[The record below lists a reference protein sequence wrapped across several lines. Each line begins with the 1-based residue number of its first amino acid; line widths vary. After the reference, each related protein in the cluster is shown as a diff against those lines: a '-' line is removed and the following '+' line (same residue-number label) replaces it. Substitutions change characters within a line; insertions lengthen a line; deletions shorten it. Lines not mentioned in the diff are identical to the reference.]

1 MFLSFIPSFRA
12 YQNRKRI
19 CWGHRINEGRYVPSL
34 MIHQPA
40 LISRH
45 HTQLPEGPTDS
56 DQYSKQFEARTFE
69 IS

>member
-1 MFLSFIPSFRA
+1 MFLRFIPFFCITGREFV
-12 YQNRKRI
+12 
-19 CWGHRINEGRYVPSL
+19 GGRINEGRYVPSL